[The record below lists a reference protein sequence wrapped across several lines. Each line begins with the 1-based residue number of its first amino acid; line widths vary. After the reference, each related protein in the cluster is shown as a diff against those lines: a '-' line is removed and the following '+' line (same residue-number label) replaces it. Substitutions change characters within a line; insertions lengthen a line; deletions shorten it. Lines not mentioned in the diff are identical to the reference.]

1 MLQFGPFPSFHHSHV
16 AAVHGL
22 CQMGAPAQDRM
33 SPWAPGSHIP
43 MGMDWE
49 TNGLE
54 HLHNMQSIQ
63 VGSAEL

>member
-1 MLQFGPFPSFHHSHV
+1 MD
-16 AAVHGL
+16 
-22 CQMGAPAQDRM
+22 APAQDRM